1 MSGGPAVR
9 LEASLGARDSRAAY
23 RFSRAAAT
31 AARRRPH
38 PDPTASVSRV
48 ASDPITPDGELW
60 TPLQIGA
67 VTVKNRIMLSPH
79 RQAYGDDNQPTD
91 RMIAYYVERA
101 KGGVA
106 LVDGESTSV
115 SRRLARASAES
126 GPSGWRLTAYEER
139 VIPAFAR
146 LAEALH
152 AHGCKIFMEFSTFGV
167 NQGARI
173 DFDDWYPV
181 RGPSRVPSP
190 GGTEIPWEMDQD
202 YIDELVEDFGR
213 SAANMQKA
221 GIDGV
226 EVHAAHGYLPM
237 QFLSPAFNKRN
248 DRYGGS
254 PRRNAR
260 LLVEIG
266 EGIRAQV
273 GSDYT
278 VGMRL
283 SFDEYIG
290 DAGVTPELAEEY
302 LDIFAATGYY
312 DFFSISSGSYHSF
325 HYAVPAMGSVPQA
338 FLVDYGRRAK
348 QVVGD
353 RAKIF
358 LAGRILDLATAEQ
371 VINSG
376 AADMV
381 AMVRAHM
388 ADPFLIAKT
397 LEGRESEVVRCV
409 GANECLATGFR
420 GRRMHCVMNP
430 AVGREQRWGEGTL
443 QPAAIAKRIAVV
455 GAGPAGLKAAGT
467 AARRGHE
474 VTLFEASSEVGGHV
488 DLLKRL
494 PTRGDWQKMID
505 NLMTVAEANGVEVRL
520 GEAATATSIGGERFD
535 EIVCA
540 TGSVWDRSGFS
551 GGRSDRAGIPGA
563 EAPGVLD
570 VATAVRRALEDPT
583 TLGRKVVILDD
594 CGAYLPLGLAEIVG
608 NAGADVE
615 VVSRFAVIGQHLVET
630 LELPWVLP
638 RLSAAG
644 VTLTP
649 NHFIEEIRGREVE
662 VYTVWN
668 KRTRIVDDV
677 DTVVLAMLRNPR
689 DELYHELATAGSVP
703 VHRIGDAVSP
713 RTTSDAT
720 YEGEKL
726 GREL

>member
-1 MSGGPAVR
+1 MPPESTSPQ
-9 LEASLGARDSRAAY
+9 
-23 RFSRAAAT
+23 
-31 AARRRPH
+31 
-38 PDPTASVSRV
+38 
-48 ASDPITPDGELW
+48 GEIW
-60 TPLQIGA
+60 TPLRIGA
-67 VTVKNRIMLSPH
+67 TTVKNRILLSPH

-126 GPSGWRLTAYEER
+126 GPSGWRLTAYQER

-152 AHGCKIFMEFSTFGV
+152 AHDCKIFMEFSTFGV

-190 GGTEIPWEMDQD
+190 VGTEIPWEMDQE
-202 YIDELVEDFGR
+202 YIDELVEDYGR
-213 SAANMQKA
+213 SAANMQRA

-237 QFLSPAFNKRN
+237 QFLSPAFNKRT

-254 PRRNAR
+254 PRRNAQ

-266 EGIRAQV
+266 ESIRKQV

-278 VGMRL
+278 VGMRI

-290 DAGVTPELAEEY
+290 DAGLTPELAEEY
-302 LDIFAATGYY
+302 LDIFAETGFF
-312 DFFSISSGSYHSF
+312 DFFSVSSGSYHSF

-338 FLVDYGRRAK
+338 FLTDYGRRAK

-371 VINSG
+371 VIGSG

-388 ADPFLIAKT
+388 ADPLLIRKT
-397 LEGRESEVVRCV
+397 LEGREREIVRCV

-443 QPAAIAKRIAVV
+443 RAAAEAKRVAVV
-455 GAGPAGLKAAGT
+455 GAGPAGLKVAGV
-467 AARRGHE
+467 AARRGHN
-474 VTLFEASSEVGGHV
+474 VTLFEVSAEVGGHL

-505 NLMTVAEANGVEVRL
+505 NLMTVADGNGVEVRL
-520 GEAATATSIGGERFD
+520 GASVTAADLAAGRFD

-540 TGSVWDRSGFS
+540 TGSAWDRSGLS
-551 GGRSDRAGIPGA
+551 GGRADRIAIPGA
-563 EAPGVLD
+563 DSPGVLD
-570 VATAVRRALEDPT
+570 VATAVRRALDDPT
-583 TLGRKVVILDD
+583 ALGGKVLILDD
-594 CGAYLPLGLAEIVG
+594 CGAYLPLGLAEILG
-608 NAGADVE
+608 AAGVDVE
-615 VVSRFAVIGQHLVET
+615 VVSRFAVIGEQLVAT

-638 RLSAAG
+638 RLAAAG

-649 NHFIEEIRGREVE
+649 NHFVEAIDGRRVE
-662 VYTVWN
+662 VYTTWN
-668 KRTRIVDDV
+668 KKTRVVGGV

-689 DELYHELATAGSVP
+689 DELYHDLVADGSVP

-726 GREL
+726 GRAL

>member
-1 MSGGPAVR
+1 M
-9 LEASLGARDSRAAY
+9 
-23 RFSRAAAT
+23 T
-31 AARRRPH
+31 
-38 PDPTASVSRV
+38 
-48 ASDPITPDGELW
+48 TPDGELW
-60 TPLQIGA
+60 TPLRIGA
-67 VTVKNRIMLSPH
+67 TTVKNRIMLSPH

-152 AHGCKIFMEFSTFGV
+152 SHDCKIFMEFSTFGV

-190 GGTEIPWEMDQD
+190 GGTEIPWEMDQE
-202 YIDELVEDFGR
+202 YIDELVEDYGR

-237 QFLSPAFNKRN
+237 QFLSPAFNKRS

-254 PRRNAR
+254 PRRRAQ
-260 LLVEIG
+260 LLTEIG
-266 EGIRAQV
+266 ESIRSHV
-273 GSDYT
+273 GADYT
-278 VGMRL
+278 VGMRF

-302 LDIFAATGYY
+302 LDIFAATGFF

-358 LAGRILDLATAEQ
+358 LAGRILDLATAER
-371 VINSG
+371 VVASG

-443 QPAAIAKRIAVV
+443 QPAAVAKRIAVV
-455 GAGPAGLKAAGT
+455 GAGPAGLHVAGV
-467 AARRGHE
+467 AARRGHH
-474 VTLFEASSEVGGHV
+474 VTLFEESTEVGGHLA
-488 DLLKRL
+488 LLKRL

-505 NLMTVAEANGVEVRL
+505 NLMTVIDANDVDVRL
-520 GEAATATSIGGERFD
+520 GTAVSATDLAGGGFD

-540 TGSVWDRSGFS
+540 TGSVWDRSGLS
-551 GGRSDRAGIPGA
+551 GGRADRSGIPGA
-563 EAPGVLD
+563 GDERVLD
-570 VATAVRRALEDPT
+570 VATAVRTALDDPAA
-583 TLGRKVVILDD
+583 LGRKVVILDD
-594 CGAYLPLGLAEIVG
+594 CGAYLPLGLAEVLG

-615 VVSRFAVIGQHLVET
+615 VISRFAVIGQHLVET

-638 RLSAAG
+638 RLADAG

-649 NHFIEEIRGREVE
+649 NHFVEEIRGRQVE
-662 VYTVWN
+662 VYTTWN
-668 KRTRIVDDV
+668 HRTRLVEDV
-677 DTVVLAMLRNPR
+677 DTVVLAMMRNPR
-689 DELYHELATAGSVP
+689 DELYGELVASGQDS

>member
-1 MSGGPAVR
+1 MAAV
-9 LEASLGARDSRAAY
+9 STDVAAG
-23 RFSRAAAT
+23 R
-31 AARRRPH
+31 
-38 PDPTASVSRV
+38 
-48 ASDPITPDGELW
+48 GEVW
-60 TPLQIGA
+60 TPLRIGST
-67 VTVKNRIMLSPH
+67 TVKNRIMLSPH

-101 KGGVA
+101 RGGVA
-106 LVDGESTSV
+106 LIDGESTSV

-190 GGTEIPWEMDQD
+190 GSTEIPWEMDQD
-202 YIDELVEDFGR
+202 YIDELVEDYGR
-213 SAANMQKA
+213 SAANMQRA

-237 QFLSPAFNKRN
+237 QFLSPAFNKRT

-254 PRRNAR
+254 PRRNAQ

-266 EGIRAQV
+266 DSIRAEV
-273 GSDYT
+273 GNDYT

-302 LDIFAATGYY
+302 LDIFAATGTF
-312 DFFSISSGSYHSF
+312 DFFSLSSGSYHSF
-325 HYAVPAMGSVPQA
+325 HYAVPAMGSLPQA
-338 FLVDYGRRAK
+338 FLVSYGRRAK

-353 RAKIF
+353 RARIF
-358 LAGRILDLATAEQ
+358 LAGRILDLATAES
-371 VINSG
+371 VVSSG

-397 LEGRESEVVRCV
+397 QQGREDEVVRCV

-443 QPAAIAKRIAVV
+443 QPAVAPRRIAVV
-455 GAGPAGLKAAGT
+455 GGGPAGLRVAGV

-474 VTLFEASSEVGGHV
+474 VTLFEESSEVGGHLE
-488 DLLKRL
+488 LLKRL

-505 NLMTVAEANGVEVRL
+505 NLMAVVEANAVSVRL
-520 GEAATATSIGGERFD
+520 GAAATAASLGGGRFD
-535 EIVCA
+535 AIVCA

-551 GGRSDRAGIPGA
+551 GGRADRPGIPGVDHG
-563 EAPGVLD
+563 GVLD
-570 VATAVRRALEDPT
+570 VATATRRALDDPGA
-583 TLGRKVVILDD
+583 LGRKVIILDD
-594 CGAYLPLGLAEIVG
+594 CGAYLPLGLAEVLG
-608 NAGADVE
+608 AAGVAVE

-630 LELPWVLP
+630 LELPWMLP
-638 RLSAAG
+638 RLAAAG

-649 NHFIEEIRGREVE
+649 NHFIEAIRGRQVE
-662 VYTVWN
+662 IYTVWN
-668 KRTRIVDDV
+668 QRSRIVDDV
-677 DTVVLAMLRNPR
+677 DTVVLAMTRRPR
-689 DELYHELATAGSVP
+689 DELYGVLAANGGGAVY
-703 VHRIGDAVSP
+703 RIGDSVAP

>member
-1 MSGGPAVR
+1 MA
-9 LEASLGARDSRAAY
+9 L
-23 RFSRAAAT
+23 
-31 AARRRPH
+31 
-38 PDPTASVSRV
+38 DPR
-48 ASDPITPDGELW
+48 TPNGELW
-60 TPLQIGA
+60 TPLRIGA

-202 YIDELVEDFGR
+202 YIDELVEDYGR

-237 QFLSPAFNKRN
+237 QFLSPAFNKRT

-254 PRRNAR
+254 PRRNAQ

-266 EGIRAQV
+266 EGIRARV

-302 LDIFAATGYY
+302 LDMFAATGFY

-371 VINSG
+371 VITSG

-443 QPAAIAKRIAVV
+443 QPAAIAERIAVV
-455 GAGPAGLKAAGT
+455 GAGPAGLKTAGT

-474 VTLFEASSEVGGHV
+474 VTLFEESREIGGHL

-520 GEAATATSIGGERFD
+520 GEAATAASIGGERFD

-540 TGSVWDRSGFS
+540 TGSLWDRSGFS

-563 EAPGVLD
+563 EASGVLD

-583 TLGRKVVILDD
+583 ALGRKVIILDD
-594 CGAYLPLGLAEIVG
+594 CGAYLPLGLAEILG
-608 NAGADVE
+608 DAGADVE

-649 NHFIEEIRGREVE
+649 NHFVEEIRGRQVE
-662 VYTVWN
+662 VYTTWN
-668 KRTRIVDDV
+668 RHIRIVDDV

-689 DELYHELATAGSVP
+689 DELYHELAAAGDVP

-726 GREL
+726 GRAL

>member
-1 MSGGPAVR
+1 M
-9 LEASLGARDSRAAY
+9 
-23 RFSRAAAT
+23 
-31 AARRRPH
+31 
-38 PDPTASVSRV
+38 
-48 ASDPITPDGELW
+48 TPEGLLW

-67 VTVKNRIMLSPH
+67 TTVKNRIMLSPH

-126 GPSGWRLTAYEER
+126 GPSGWRLTAWEER

-152 AHGCKIFMEFSTFGV
+152 AHDCKIFMEFSTFGV

-190 GGTEIPWEMDQD
+190 GGTEIPWEMDQE
-202 YIDELVEDFGR
+202 YIDELVEDYGR
-213 SAANMQKA
+213 SAANMRRA

-237 QFLSPAFNKRN
+237 QFLSPAFNKRT

-254 PRRNAR
+254 PRRNAQ
-260 LLVEIG
+260 LLLEIG
-266 EGIRAQV
+266 ESIRAQV
-273 GSDYT
+273 SDDYT
-278 VGMRL
+278 VGMRF

-302 LDIFAATGYY
+302 LDIFAATGFY

-325 HYAVPAMGSVPQA
+325 HYAVPAMGSLPQA

-358 LAGRILDLATAEQ
+358 LAGRILDLATAER
-371 VINSG
+371 VIADG

-388 ADPFLIAKT
+388 ADPFLITKT
-397 LEGRESEVVRCV
+397 LEGREREIVRCV

-443 QPAAIAKRIAVV
+443 VPAAEPKRVAVV
-455 GAGPAGLKAAGT
+455 GAGPAGLMVAGV

-474 VTLFEASSEVGGHV
+474 VTLFEERDDVGGHL

-505 NLMTVAEANGVEVRL
+505 NLTRVADDTGVEVRL
-520 GEAATATSIGGERFD
+520 GTAAGSADLAGGQFD
-535 EIVCA
+535 EVVCA
-540 TGSVWDRSGFS
+540 TGSVWDRSGLS
-551 GGRSDRAGIPGA
+551 GGRADRSGIPGA
-563 EAPGVLD
+563 DAPNVLD
-570 VATAVRRALEDPT
+570 VATAIRRALDDPLA
-583 TLGRKVVILDD
+583 LGAKVVVLDD
-594 CGAYLPLGLAEIVG
+594 CGAYLPLGLAEVLG
-608 NAGADVE
+608 SAGVDVE
-615 VVSRFAVIGQHLVET
+615 VISRFAVIGQHLVET
-630 LELPWVLP
+630 LELPWMLP
-638 RLSAAG
+638 RLAAAG

-649 NHFIEEIRGREVE
+649 NHFVEAIGERRVE
-662 VYTVWN
+662 VYTTWN
-668 KRTRIVDDV
+668 KRTRIVEDV
-677 DTVVLAMLRNPR
+677 DTVVLAMLRSPR
-689 DELYHELATAGSVP
+689 DELYHELLVGGVVP

-720 YEGEKL
+720 YEGHKL

>member
-1 MSGGPAVR
+1 M
-9 LEASLGARDSRAAY
+9 AAEL
-23 RFSRAAAT
+23 T
-31 AARRRPH
+31 
-38 PDPTASVSRV
+38 
-48 ASDPITPDGELW
+48 TPDGELW
-60 TPLQIGA
+60 TPLRIGA
-67 VTVKNRIMLSPH
+67 TTVKNRIMLSPH

-101 KGGVA
+101 RGGVA

-152 AHGCKIFMEFSTFGV
+152 EHDCKIFMEFSTFGV

-190 GGTEIPWEMDQD
+190 GGTEIPWEMDQE
-202 YIDELVEDFGR
+202 YIDELVEDYGR

-237 QFLSPAFNKRN
+237 QFLSPAFNKRT

-254 PRRNAR
+254 PRRNAQ

-266 EGIRAQV
+266 ESIRSRV

-278 VGMRL
+278 VGMRF

-302 LDIFAATGYY
+302 LDIFCDTGFF

-358 LAGRILDLATAEQ
+358 LAGRVLDLATAEQ
-371 VINSG
+371 VITSG

-397 LEGRESEVVRCV
+397 IEGRESEVVRCV

-443 QPAAIAKRIAVV
+443 QPASVAKRVAVV
-455 GAGPAGLKAAGT
+455 GAGPAGLRVAGV

-474 VTLFEASSEVGGHV
+474 VTLFEESVDVGGHL

-505 NLMTVAEANGVEVRL
+505 NLMNVIEAGGVEVRL
-520 GEAATATSIGGERFD
+520 GAAATAASLADGRFD

-540 TGSVWDRSGFS
+540 TGSVWDRSGLS
-551 GGRSDRAGIPGA
+551 GGRADRAGIPGA
-563 EAPGVLD
+563 DGEGVLD
-570 VATAVRRALEDPT
+570 VATAARRALDDPAA
-583 TLGRKVVILDD
+583 LGRKVIILDD
-594 CGAYLPLGLAEIVG
+594 CGAYLPLGLAEILG
-608 NAGADVE
+608 SAGADVE

-630 LELPWVLP
+630 LELPWMLP
-638 RLSAAG
+638 RLASAG

-649 NHFIEEIRGREVE
+649 NHFVEEIRGRQVE
-662 VYTVWN
+662 VYTTWN
-668 KRTRIVDDV
+668 RRTRVVDDV
-677 DTVVLAMLRNPR
+677 DTVVLAMMRNPR
-689 DELYHELATAGSVP
+689 DELYGELRDGEGVS

>member
-1 MSGGPAVR
+1 M
-9 LEASLGARDSRAAY
+9 
-23 RFSRAAAT
+23 
-31 AARRRPH
+31 
-38 PDPTASVSRV
+38 
-48 ASDPITPDGELW
+48 ASDPRSPDGELW
-60 TPLQIGA
+60 TPLQVGA

-101 KGGVA
+101 RGGVA

-152 AHGCKIFMEFSTFGV
+152 AHRCKIFMEFSTFGV

-202 YIDELVEDFGR
+202 YIDELVEDYGG

-254 PRRNAR
+254 PRRNAQ

-266 EGIRAQV
+266 EGIRARV

-302 LDIFAATGYY
+302 LDIFAATGFF

-397 LEGRESEVVRCV
+397 LEGREREVVRCV

-443 QPAAIAKRIAVV
+443 QPAAVAKRIAVV

-474 VTLFEASSEVGGHV
+474 VTLFEESREIGGHL

-505 NLMTVAEANGVEVRL
+505 NLMTVAEANGVELRL

-583 TLGRKVVILDD
+583 ALGRKVIILDD
-594 CGAYLPLGLAEIVG
+594 CGAYLPLGLAEILG

-638 RLSAAG
+638 RLAAAG

-649 NHFIEEIRGREVE
+649 NHFVEEIRGRQVE
-662 VYTVWN
+662 VYTTWN
-668 KRTRIVDDV
+668 RRTRLVDDV
-677 DTVVLAMLRNPR
+677 DTVVLAMQRSPR
-689 DELYHELATAGSVP
+689 DEFYRELATAGSVP

>member
-1 MSGGPAVR
+1 M
-9 LEASLGARDSRAAY
+9 
-23 RFSRAAAT
+23 
-31 AARRRPH
+31 
-38 PDPTASVSRV
+38 ASVGALSGDKG
-48 ASDPITPDGELW
+48 ASNDELW
-60 TPLQIGA
+60 TPLRIGA
-67 VTVKNRIMLSPH
+67 TTVKNRIMLSPH

-91 RMIAYYVERA
+91 RMIAYYTERA

-152 AHGCKIFMEFSTFGV
+152 AHDCKIFMEFSTFGV

-190 GGTEIPWEMDQD
+190 GGTEIPWEMDQA
-202 YIDELVEDFGR
+202 YIDELVEDYGR
-213 SAANMQKA
+213 SAANMQRA

-254 PRRNAR
+254 PRRNAQ
-260 LLVEIG
+260 LLTEIG
-266 EGIRAQV
+266 EGIRSQV

-302 LDIFAATGYY
+302 LDIFAGTGFF

-338 FLVDYGRRAK
+338 FLTDYGRRAK

-371 VINSG
+371 VIADG

-388 ADPFLIAKT
+388 ADPFLITKT
-397 LEGRESEVVRCV
+397 LEGREREVVRCV

-443 QPAAIAKRIAVV
+443 QPAAVAKRVAVV
-455 GAGPAGLKAAGT
+455 GAGPAGLKVAGV
-467 AARRGHE
+467 AARRGHK
-474 VTLFEASSEVGGHV
+474 VTLFEESDDVGGHL

-505 NLMTVAEANGVEVRL
+505 NLMTVAEDTGVDVRL
-520 GEAATATSIGGERFD
+520 GAAVGAANLDGGGFD
-535 EIVCA
+535 EVVCA
-540 TGSVWDRSGFS
+540 TGSVWDRSGLS
-551 GGRSDRAGIPGA
+551 GGRADRAGIPGA
-563 EAPGVLD
+563 DAPGVLD
-570 VATAVRRALEDPT
+570 VATAVRQALDDPAS
-583 TLGRKVVILDD
+583 LGGKVVILDD
-594 CGAYLPLGLAEIVG
+594 CGAYLPLGLAEILG
-608 NAGADVE
+608 SAGAEVE
-615 VVSRFAVIGQHLVET
+615 VISRFAVIGQHLVET
-630 LELPWVLP
+630 LELPWMLP
-638 RLSAAG
+638 RLAAAG

-649 NHFIEEIRGREVE
+649 NHFVEEIRDRQVE
-662 VYTVWN
+662 VYTTWN
-668 KRTRIVDDV
+668 KRTRIVDGV
-677 DTVVLAMLRNPR
+677 DTVVLALLRTPR
-689 DELYHELATAGSVP
+689 DELYHELVAAEGVP

>member
-1 MSGGPAVR
+1 MAPDSTPAQ
-9 LEASLGARDSRAAY
+9 
-23 RFSRAAAT
+23 
-31 AARRRPH
+31 
-38 PDPTASVSRV
+38 
-48 ASDPITPDGELW
+48 GEIW
-60 TPLQIGA
+60 TPLRIGA
-67 VTVKNRIMLSPH
+67 TTVKNRIMLSPH
-79 RQAYGDDNQPTD
+79 RQAYGDGNQPTD
-91 RMIAYYVERA
+91 RMIAYYAERA

-126 GPSGWRLTAYEER
+126 GPSGWRLTAWEER

-152 AHGCKIFMEFSTFGV
+152 AHDCRIFMEFSTFGV

-190 GGTEIPWEMDQD
+190 GGTEIPWEMDQQ
-202 YIDELVEDFGR
+202 YIDELVEDYGR

-237 QFLSPAFNKRN
+237 QFLSPAFNKRT

-254 PRRNAR
+254 PRRNAQ

-266 EGIRAQV
+266 EGIRRRV

-290 DAGVTPELAEEY
+290 DAGVTPKLAEEY
-302 LDIFAATGYY
+302 LDIFAATGFY

-358 LAGRILDLATAEQ
+358 LAGRILDLATAEK
-371 VINSG
+371 VVASG

-388 ADPFLIAKT
+388 ADPFLIRKT
-397 LEGRESEVVRCV
+397 LEGREGEVVRCV

-443 QPAAIAKRIAVV
+443 RPAAEPKRVAVV
-455 GAGPAGLKAAGT
+455 GAGPAGLKVAGV

-474 VTLFEASSEVGGHV
+474 VTLFEESAEVGGHL

-505 NLMTVAEANGVEVRL
+505 NLVTVADANGVEVRP
-520 GEAATATSIGGERFD
+520 GAAAGVADLAGGRFD
-535 EIVCA
+535 EVVVA
-540 TGSVWDRSGFS
+540 TGSVWDTSGLS
-551 GGRSDRAGIPGA
+551 GGRADRGTIPGA
-563 EAPGVLD
+563 DAPHVLD
-570 VATAVRRALEDPT
+570 VATAVRRALTDPAA
-583 TLGRKVVILDD
+583 LGRKVVILDD
-594 CGAYLPLGLAEIVG
+594 CGAYLPLGLAETLG
-608 NAGADVE
+608 GAGVNVE
-615 VVSRFAVIGQHLVET
+615 VVSRFAVVGQHLVET
-630 LELPWVLP
+630 LELPWMLP
-638 RLSAAG
+638 RLAAAG

-649 NHFIEEIRGREVE
+649 NHFIEEIRGPRVE
-662 VYTVWN
+662 VYTTWN
-668 KRTRIVDDV
+668 RRTRVVDDV

-689 DELYHELATAGSVP
+689 DELYHELAATGGVP

-720 YEGEKL
+720 YEGEQL
-726 GREL
+726 GRAL

>member
-1 MSGGPAVR
+1 MG
-9 LEASLGARDSRAAY
+9 SRANVPEGPT
-23 RFSRAAAT
+23 SVAAVT
-31 AARRRPH
+31 G
-38 PDPTASVSRV
+38 DST
-48 ASDPITPDGELW
+48 TPQGEIW
-60 TPLQIGA
+60 TPLRIGA
-67 VTVKNRIMLSPH
+67 TTVKNRIMLSPH

-91 RMIAYYVERA
+91 RMIAYWVERA

-126 GPSGWRLTAYEER
+126 GPSGWRLTAWEER

-152 AHGCKIFMEFSTFGV
+152 AYDCKIFMEFSTFGV
-167 NQGARI
+167 NQAARI

-181 RGPSRVPSP
+181 RGASRVPSP
-190 GGTEIPWEMDQD
+190 AATDIPWEMDQE
-202 YIDELVEDFGR
+202 YIDELVEDYSR

-254 PRRNAR
+254 ARRRAQ

-266 EGIRAQV
+266 EGIRKQV

-278 VGMRL
+278 VGMRI

-290 DAGVTPELAEEY
+290 DAGLTPEMAEEY
-302 LDIFAATGYY
+302 LDIFADTGFF
-312 DFFSISSGSYHSF
+312 DFFSVSSGSYHSF
-325 HYAVPAMGSVPQA
+325 HYAVPAMGSVPPA
-338 FLVDYGRRAK
+338 FLTAYGRRAK

-358 LAGRILDLATAEQ
+358 LAGRVLDLATAEE
-371 VINSG
+371 VIGSG

-388 ADPFLIAKT
+388 ADPFLIRKT
-397 LEGRESEVVRCV
+397 IEGREQEIVRCV
-409 GANECLATGFR
+409 GANECVATGFR

-430 AVGREQRWGEGTL
+430 AVGREERWGEGTL
-443 QPAAIAKRIAVV
+443 QPAAEPKRVAVV
-455 GAGPAGLKAAGT
+455 GAGPAGLKVAGVAAL
-467 AARRGHE
+467 RGHR
-474 VTLFEASSEVGGHV
+474 VTLFEESAEVGGHL

-505 NLMTVAEANGVEVRL
+505 NLMVVIGANDVEVRL
-520 GEAATATSIGGERFD
+520 GVAATAADLGAGRFD
-535 EIVCA
+535 EVVCA
-540 TGSVWDRSGFS
+540 TGSVWDRTGFS
-551 GGRSDRAGIPGA
+551 GGRADRTGIPGVDG
-563 EAPGVLD
+563 PGVLD
-570 VATAVRRALEDPT
+570 VATAARRALHDPLA
-583 TLGRKVVILDD
+583 LGGKVVILDD
-594 CGAYLPLGLAEIVG
+594 CGAYLPLGLAEVLG
-608 NAGADVE
+608 AAGVDVE
-615 VVSRFAVIGQHLVET
+615 VVSRFAVIGEDLVAT

-638 RLSAAG
+638 RLATAN

-649 NHFIEEIRGREVE
+649 NHFVEAIRGRQVE
-662 VYTVWN
+662 VYTTWN
-668 KRTRIVDDV
+668 RRTRIIDEV
-677 DTVVLAMLRNPR
+677 DTVVLAMLRSPR
-689 DELYHELATAGSVP
+689 DELYHELAVAGSTP
-703 VHRIGDAVSP
+703 AHRIGDALVP
-713 RTTSDAT
+713 RAPSDAT
-720 YEGEKL
+720 FEGEQL
-726 GREL
+726 GRAL

>member
-1 MSGGPAVR
+1 MPSVTGI
-9 LEASLGARDSRAAY
+9 
-23 RFSRAAAT
+23 T
-31 AARRRPH
+31 AA
-38 PDPTASVSRV
+38 DQ
-48 ASDPITPDGELW
+48 GEVW

-67 VTVKNRIMLSPH
+67 TTVKNRILLSPH

-126 GPSGWRLTAYEER
+126 GPSGWRLTAWEER

-152 AHGCKIFMEFSTFGV
+152 AHDCKIFMEFSTFGV

-202 YIDELVEDFGR
+202 YIDELVEDYGR

-237 QFLSPAFNKRN
+237 QFLSPAFNKRT

-254 PRRNAR
+254 PRRNAQ

-266 EGIRAQV
+266 ESIRKQV
-273 GSDYT
+273 GGGYT

-290 DAGVTPELAEEY
+290 DAGLTPELAEEY
-302 LDIFAATGYY
+302 LDIFAGTGFF

-338 FLVDYGRRAK
+338 FLADYGRRAK

-358 LAGRILDLATAEQ
+358 LAGRVLDLATAER
-371 VINSG
+371 VITSG

-388 ADPFLIAKT
+388 ADPFLIRKT
-397 LEGRESEVVRCV
+397 LEGREQEIVRCV

-430 AVGREQRWGEGTL
+430 AVGREERWGEGTL
-443 QPAAIAKRIAVV
+443 RPATESKRVAVV
-455 GAGPAGLKAAGT
+455 GGGPAGLKVAGVAAL
-467 AARRGHE
+467 RGHH
-474 VTLFEASSEVGGHV
+474 VTLFEASAEVGGHL

-505 NLMTVAEANGVEVRL
+505 NLMTIVGGARGGGAARCRGDHRRTRRGGGSTRSCVRPARC
-520 GEAATATSIGGERFD
+520 GETSGL
-535 EIVCA
+535 
-540 TGSVWDRSGFS
+540 S
-551 GGRSDRAGIPGA
+551 GGRADRSGIPGA
-563 EAPGVLD
+563 DAESVVD
-570 VATAVRRALEDPT
+570 VATAARRALQNPAA
-583 TLGRKVVILDD
+583 LGGKVLILDD
-594 CGAYLPLGLAEIVG
+594 CGAYLPLGLAEILG
-608 NAGADVE
+608 GAGVE
-615 VVSRFAVIGQHLVET
+615 VEVISRFAVIGQHLVET
-630 LELPWVLP
+630 LELPWMLP
-638 RLSAAG
+638 RLAAAG

-649 NHFIEEIRGREVE
+649 NHFVEAIRGRQVE
-662 VYTVWN
+662 VYTTWN
-668 KRTRIVDDV
+668 KKTRIVDGV

-689 DELYHELATAGSVP
+689 DELYHELAAAGTVP
-703 VHRIGDAVSP
+703 AHRIGDAVSP

-726 GREL
+726 GRAL

>member
-1 MSGGPAVR
+1 M
-9 LEASLGARDSRAAY
+9 
-23 RFSRAAAT
+23 
-31 AARRRPH
+31 
-38 PDPTASVSRV
+38 
-48 ASDPITPDGELW
+48 TPDGLLW
-60 TPLQIGA
+60 TPLRIGA
-67 VTVKNRIMLSPH
+67 TTVKNRIMLSPH

-101 KGGVA
+101 RGGVA

-126 GPSGWRLTAYEER
+126 GPSGWRLTAHEER

-152 AHGCKIFMEFSTFGV
+152 AHDCKIFMEFSTFGV

-190 GGTEIPWEMDQD
+190 GGTEIPWEMDQA
-202 YIDELVEDFGR
+202 YIDELVEDYGR
-213 SAANMQKA
+213 SAANMQRA

-237 QFLSPAFNKRN
+237 QFLSPAFNKRTRPLRGLAAPQRPTSHR
-248 DRYGGS
+248 DRRGHPLPGRRATTRSACGS
-254 PRRNAR
+254 PSTSTSATPASRRNWPR
-260 LLVEIG
+260 
-266 EGIRAQV
+266 
-273 GSDYT
+273 ST
-278 VGMRL
+278 
-283 SFDEYIG
+283 S
-290 DAGVTPELAEEY
+290 TSS
-302 LDIFAATGYY
+302 AATGFF

-338 FLVDYGRRAK
+338 FLTDYGRRAK

-371 VINSG
+371 VITSG

-443 QPAAIAKRIAVV
+443 QPAAVAKRIAVA
-455 GAGPAGLKAAGT
+455 GAGPAGLMVAGV

-474 VTLFEASSEVGGHV
+474 VTLFEESSEVGGHL

-505 NLMTVAEANGVEVRL
+505 NLMTVMEANDVEVRL
-520 GEAATATSIGGERFD
+520 GEAATAASLGGGRFD

-540 TGSVWDRSGFS
+540 TGSTWDRGGFS

-563 EAPGVLD
+563 ERPGVLD
-570 VATAVRRALEDPT
+570 VATAVRRALHDPT
-583 TLGRKVVILDD
+583 ALGRKVIILDD
-594 CGAYLPLGLAEIVG
+594 CGAYLPLGLAEVLG
-608 NAGADVE
+608 GAGVDVE

-630 LELPWVLP
+630 LELPWMLP
-638 RLSAAG
+638 RLADAG

-649 NHFIEEIRGREVE
+649 NHFVEEIRGRQVE
-662 VYTVWN
+662 VYTTWN
-668 KRTRIVDDV
+668 RRTRLVDDV
-677 DTVVLAMLRNPR
+677 DTVVLAMLRSPR
-689 DELYHELATAGSVP
+689 DELYTELRANGNGS

-720 YEGEKL
+720 YEGQKL

>member
-1 MSGGPAVR
+1 M
-9 LEASLGARDSRAAY
+9 AAE
-23 RFSRAAAT
+23 R
-31 AARRRPH
+31 
-38 PDPTASVSRV
+38 
-48 ASDPITPDGELW
+48 ITPEGELW
-60 TPLQIGA
+60 TPLRIGA
-67 VTVKNRIMLSPH
+67 TTVKNRIMLSPH

-101 KGGVA
+101 RGGVA

-126 GPSGWRLTAYEER
+126 GPSGWRLTAWEER

-152 AHGCKIFMEFSTFGV
+152 AEGCKIFMEFSTFGV

-190 GGTEIPWEMDQD
+190 GGTEIPWEMDQE
-202 YIDELVEDFGR
+202 YIDELVEDYGR
-213 SAANMQKA
+213 SAANMQRA

-237 QFLSPAFNKRN
+237 QFLSPAFNKRS

-254 PRRNAR
+254 PRRNAQ

-302 LDIFAATGYY
+302 LDIFAGTGFF

-371 VINSG
+371 VIASG

-443 QPAAIAKRIAVV
+443 QPAAVAKRIAVA
-455 GAGPAGLKAAGT
+455 GAGPAGLMVAGV

-474 VTLFEASSEVGGHV
+474 VTLFEESSEVGGHL

-505 NLMTVAEANGVEVRL
+505 NLMAVVEANGVEVRL
-520 GEAATATSIGGERFD
+520 GEAASAASLRGGRFD

-551 GGRSDRAGIPGA
+551 GGRSDRDSIPGA
-563 EAPGVLD
+563 DGPGVLD
-570 VATAVRRALEDPT
+570 VATAVRRALDDPT
-583 TLGRKVVILDD
+583 ALGRKVIILDD
-594 CGAYLPLGLAEIVG
+594 CGAYLPLGLAEVLG
-608 NAGADVE
+608 RAGVDVE

-630 LELPWVLP
+630 LELPWMLP
-638 RLSAAG
+638 RLASAG

-649 NHFIEEIRGREVE
+649 NHFVEEIRGRQVE
-662 VYTVWN
+662 VYATWN
-668 KRTRIVDDV
+668 RRTRLVEDV
-677 DTVVLAMLRNPR
+677 DTVVLAMLRRPR
-689 DELYHELATAGSVP
+689 DELYSELRVNGEGS
-703 VHRIGDAVSP
+703 VHRIGDAISP

>member
-1 MSGGPAVR
+1 MSGGPAAR

-202 YIDELVEDFGR
+202 YIDELVEDYGR

-638 RLSAAG
+638 RLAAAG
-644 VTLTP
+644 VNLTP
-649 NHFIEEIRGREVE
+649 NHFVEKIRDRQVE
-662 VYTVWN
+662 VYTTWN
-668 KRTRIVDDV
+668 RRTRLVDDV
-677 DTVVLAMLRNPR
+677 DTVVLAMLRSPR
-689 DELYHELATAGSVP
+689 DELYRELATAGSVP

>member
-1 MSGGPAVR
+1 
-9 LEASLGARDSRAAY
+9 
-23 RFSRAAAT
+23 
-31 AARRRPH
+31 
-38 PDPTASVSRV
+38 
-48 ASDPITPDGELW
+48 
-60 TPLQIGA
+60 

-202 YIDELVEDFGR
+202 YIDELVEDYGR

-237 QFLSPAFNKRN
+237 QFLSPAFNKRT

-254 PRRNAR
+254 PRRNAQ

-266 EGIRAQV
+266 EGIRARV

-302 LDIFAATGYY
+302 LDMFAATGFY

-371 VINSG
+371 VVTSG

-443 QPAAIAKRIAVV
+443 QPAAIAERIAVV
-455 GAGPAGLKAAGT
+455 GAGPAGLKTAGT

-474 VTLFEASSEVGGHV
+474 VTLFEESREIGGHL

-520 GEAATATSIGGERFD
+520 GEAATAASIGGERFD

-540 TGSVWDRSGFS
+540 TGSLWDRSGFS

-563 EAPGVLD
+563 EASGVLD

-583 TLGRKVVILDD
+583 ALGRKVIILDD
-594 CGAYLPLGLAEIVG
+594 CGAYLPLGLAEILG
-608 NAGADVE
+608 DAGADVE

-649 NHFIEEIRGREVE
+649 NHFVEEIRGRQVE
-662 VYTVWN
+662 VYTTWN
-668 KRTRIVDDV
+668 RHIRIVDDV

-689 DELYHELATAGSVP
+689 DELYHEMAAAGDVP

-726 GREL
+726 GRAL

>member
-1 MSGGPAVR
+1 M
-9 LEASLGARDSRAAY
+9 AA
-23 RFSRAAAT
+23 
-31 AARRRPH
+31 
-38 PDPTASVSRV
+38 DPM
-48 ASDPITPDGELW
+48 TPEGLLW

-67 VTVKNRIMLSPH
+67 TTVKNRIMLSPH

-126 GPSGWRLTAYEER
+126 GPSGWRLTAWEER

-152 AHGCKIFMEFSTFGV
+152 AHDCKIFMEFSTFGV

-190 GGTEIPWEMDQD
+190 GGTEIPWEMDQE
-202 YIDELVEDFGR
+202 YIDELVEDYGR
-213 SAANMQKA
+213 SAANMRRA

-237 QFLSPAFNKRN
+237 QFLSPAFNKRT

-254 PRRNAR
+254 PRRNAQ
-260 LLVEIG
+260 LLLEIG
-266 EGIRAQV
+266 ESIRAQV
-273 GSDYT
+273 SDDYT
-278 VGMRL
+278 VGMRF

-302 LDIFAATGYY
+302 LDIFAATGFY

-338 FLVDYGRRAK
+338 FLVDYGKHAK

-358 LAGRILDLATAEQ
+358 LAGRILDLATAER
-371 VINSG
+371 VIADG

-388 ADPFLIAKT
+388 ADPFLITKT
-397 LEGRESEVVRCV
+397 LEGREREIVRCV

-443 QPAAIAKRIAVV
+443 VPAAEPKRVAVV
-455 GAGPAGLKAAGT
+455 GAGPAGLMVAGV

-474 VTLFEASSEVGGHV
+474 VTLFEERDDVGGHL

-505 NLMTVAEANGVEVRL
+505 NLTRVADDTGVEVRL
-520 GEAATATSIGGERFD
+520 GTAAGSADLAGGQFD
-535 EIVCA
+535 EVVCA
-540 TGSVWDRSGFS
+540 TGSVWDRSGLS
-551 GGRSDRAGIPGA
+551 GGRADRSGIPGA
-563 EAPGVLD
+563 DAPNVLD
-570 VATAVRRALEDPT
+570 VATAIRRALDDPLA
-583 TLGRKVVILDD
+583 LGAKVVVLDD
-594 CGAYLPLGLAEIVG
+594 CGAYLPLGLAEVLG
-608 NAGADVE
+608 SAGVDVE
-615 VVSRFAVIGQHLVET
+615 VISRFAVIGQHLVET
-630 LELPWVLP
+630 LELPWMLP
-638 RLSAAG
+638 RLAAAG

-649 NHFIEEIRGREVE
+649 NHFVEAIGERRVE
-662 VYTVWN
+662 VYTTWN
-668 KRTRIVDDV
+668 KRTRIVEDV
-677 DTVVLAMLRNPR
+677 DTVVLAMLR
-689 DELYHELATAGSVP
+689 
-703 VHRIGDAVSP
+703 SP
-713 RTTSDAT
+713 
-720 YEGEKL
+720 
-726 GREL
+726 

>member
-1 MSGGPAVR
+1 MPSVTGG
-9 LEASLGARDSRAAY
+9 
-23 RFSRAAAT
+23 T
-31 AARRRPH
+31 AAEQ
-38 PDPTASVSRV
+38 
-48 ASDPITPDGELW
+48 GEIW

-67 VTVKNRIMLSPH
+67 TTVKNRIMLSPH

-126 GPSGWRLTAYEER
+126 GPSGWRLTAWEER

-152 AHGCKIFMEFSTFGV
+152 AHDCKIFMEFSTFGV

-190 GGTEIPWEMDQD
+190 GSTEIPWEMDQT
-202 YIDELVEDFGR
+202 YIDELVEDYGR

-237 QFLSPAFNKRN
+237 QFLSPAFNKRT

-254 PRRNAR
+254 PRRNAQ

-266 EGIRAQV
+266 ESIRKQV
-273 GSDYT
+273 GGDYT

-290 DAGVTPELAEEY
+290 DAGLTPELAEEY
-302 LDIFAATGYY
+302 LDIFAGTGFF

-338 FLVDYGRRAK
+338 FLTDYGRRAK

-358 LAGRILDLATAEQ
+358 LAGRILDLATAER
-371 VINSG
+371 VITSG

-388 ADPFLIAKT
+388 ADPFLIRKT
-397 LEGRESEVVRCV
+397 LEGREQEIVRCV

-430 AVGREQRWGEGTL
+430 AVGREERWGEGTL
-443 QPAAIAKRIAVV
+443 RPATESKRVAVV
-455 GAGPAGLKAAGT
+455 GGGPAGLKVAGVAAL
-467 AARRGHE
+467 RGHH
-474 VTLFEASSEVGGHV
+474 VTLFEESAEVGGHL

-505 NLMTVAEANGVEVRL
+505 NLMTIVEAHGVEMRL
-520 GEAATATSIGGERFD
+520 GAAATIGELDAGRFD
-535 EIVCA
+535 EIVFA
-540 TGSVWDRSGFS
+540 TGSVWDTSGLS
-551 GGRSDRAGIPGA
+551 GGRADRAGIPGA
-563 EAPGVLD
+563 DAGSVVD
-570 VATAVRRALEDPT
+570 VATAAHRALHDPAA
-583 TLGRKVVILDD
+583 LGGKVLILDD
-594 CGAYLPLGLAEIVG
+594 CGAYLPLGLAEILG
-608 NAGADVE
+608 GAGVE
-615 VVSRFAVIGQHLVET
+615 VEVISRFAVIGQHLVET
-630 LELPWVLP
+630 LELPWMLP
-638 RLSAAG
+638 RLAAAG

-649 NHFIEEIRGREVE
+649 NHFVEAIRGRQVE
-662 VYTVWN
+662 VYTSWN
-668 KRTRIVDDV
+668 KKTRIVDGV

-689 DELYHELATAGSVP
+689 DELYHELAAAGTVP
-703 VHRIGDAVSP
+703 AHRIGDAVSP

>member
-1 MSGGPAVR
+1 M
-9 LEASLGARDSRAAY
+9 AAEL
-23 RFSRAAAT
+23 T
-31 AARRRPH
+31 
-38 PDPTASVSRV
+38 
-48 ASDPITPDGELW
+48 TPDGELW
-60 TPLQIGA
+60 TPLRIGA
-67 VTVKNRIMLSPH
+67 TTVKNRIMLSPH

-152 AHGCKIFMEFSTFGV
+152 AHDCKIFMEFSTFGV

-190 GGTEIPWEMDQD
+190 GGTEIPWEMDQE
-202 YIDELVEDFGR
+202 YIDELVEDYGR

-237 QFLSPAFNKRN
+237 QFLSPAFNKRS

-254 PRRNAR
+254 PRRRAQ

-266 EGIRAQV
+266 ESIRSHV
-273 GSDYT
+273 GADYT
-278 VGMRL
+278 VGMRF

-302 LDIFAATGYY
+302 LDIFAATGFF

-353 RAKIF
+353 RARIF
-358 LAGRILDLATAEQ
+358 LAGRILDLATAER
-371 VINSG
+371 VVASG

-397 LEGRESEVVRCV
+397 LEGRESDVVRCV

-443 QPAAIAKRIAVV
+443 QPATVAKRIAVV
-455 GAGPAGLKAAGT
+455 GAGPAGLHVAGV
-467 AARRGHE
+467 AARRGHH
-474 VTLFEASSEVGGHV
+474 VTLFEESTEVGGHV
-488 DLLKRL
+488 GLLKRL

-505 NLMTVAEANGVEVRL
+505 NLMTVIDANDVDVRL
-520 GEAATATSIGGERFD
+520 GTAVSATDLAGGRFD

-540 TGSVWDRSGFS
+540 TGSVWDRSGLS
-551 GGRSDRAGIPGA
+551 GGRADRAGIPGA
-563 EAPGVLD
+563 GDERVLD
-570 VATAVRRALEDPT
+570 VATAVRTALDDPAA
-583 TLGRKVVILDD
+583 LGRMVVILDD
-594 CGAYLPLGLAEIVG
+594 CGAYLPLGLAEVLG

-615 VVSRFAVIGQHLVET
+615 VISRFAVIGQHLVET

-638 RLSAAG
+638 RLADAG

-649 NHFIEEIRGREVE
+649 NHFVEEIRGRQVE
-662 VYTVWN
+662 VYTTWN
-668 KRTRIVDDV
+668 RRTRLVDDV
-677 DTVVLAMLRNPR
+677 DTVVLAMMRNPR
-689 DELYHELATAGSVP
+689 DELYGELVASGQDS

>member
-1 MSGGPAVR
+1 MPSVTGI
-9 LEASLGARDSRAAY
+9 
-23 RFSRAAAT
+23 T
-31 AARRRPH
+31 AA
-38 PDPTASVSRV
+38 DQ
-48 ASDPITPDGELW
+48 GEVW

-67 VTVKNRIMLSPH
+67 TTVKNRILLSPH

-126 GPSGWRLTAYEER
+126 GPSGWRLTAWEER

-152 AHGCKIFMEFSTFGV
+152 AHDCKIFMEFSTFGV

-202 YIDELVEDFGR
+202 YIDELVEDYGR

-237 QFLSPAFNKRN
+237 QFLSPAFNKRT

-254 PRRNAR
+254 PRRNAQ

-266 EGIRAQV
+266 ESIRKQV
-273 GSDYT
+273 GSGYT

-290 DAGVTPELAEEY
+290 DAGLTPELAEEY
-302 LDIFAATGYY
+302 LDIFAGTGFF

-338 FLVDYGRRAK
+338 FLADYGRRAK

-358 LAGRILDLATAEQ
+358 LAGRVLDLATAER
-371 VINSG
+371 VITSG

-388 ADPFLIAKT
+388 ADPFLIRKT
-397 LEGRESEVVRCV
+397 LEGREQEIVRCV

-430 AVGREQRWGEGTL
+430 AVGREERWGEGTL
-443 QPAAIAKRIAVV
+443 RPATESKRVAVV
-455 GAGPAGLKAAGT
+455 GGGPAGLKVAGVAAL
-467 AARRGHE
+467 RGHH
-474 VTLFEASSEVGGHV
+474 VTLFEASAEVGGHL

-505 NLMTVAEANGVEVRL
+505 NLMTIVEAHGVGVRL
-520 GEAATATSIGGERFD
+520 GAGATMGELDAGRFD

-540 TGSVWDRSGFS
+540 TGSVWDTSGLS
-551 GGRSDRAGIPGA
+551 GGRADRSGIPGA
-563 EAPGVLD
+563 DAESVVD
-570 VATAVRRALEDPT
+570 VATAARRALQNPAA
-583 TLGRKVVILDD
+583 LGGKVLILDD
-594 CGAYLPLGLAEIVG
+594 CGAYLPLGLAEILG
-608 NAGADVE
+608 GAGVE
-615 VVSRFAVIGQHLVET
+615 VEVISRFAVIGQHLVET
-630 LELPWVLP
+630 LELPWMLP
-638 RLSAAG
+638 RLAAAG

-649 NHFIEEIRGREVE
+649 NHFVEAIRGRQVE
-662 VYTVWN
+662 VYTTWN
-668 KRTRIVDDV
+668 KKTRIVDGV

-689 DELYHELATAGSVP
+689 DELYHELAAAGTVP
-703 VHRIGDAVSP
+703 AHRIGDAVSP

-726 GREL
+726 GRAL

>member
-1 MSGGPAVR
+1 MA
-9 LEASLGARDSRAAY
+9 
-23 RFSRAAAT
+23 
-31 AARRRPH
+31 
-38 PDPTASVSRV
+38 PDPTSPHSA
-48 ASDPITPDGELW
+48 LW
-60 TPLQIGA
+60 TPLRIGA
-67 VTVKNRIMLSPH
+67 TTVKNRVMLSPH

-91 RMIAYYVERA
+91 RMIAYYAERA

-202 YIDELVEDFGR
+202 YIDELVEDYGR

-237 QFLSPAFNKRN
+237 QFLSPAFNKRA

-254 PRRNAR
+254 PRRNAQ

-290 DAGVTPELAEEY
+290 DVGVTPELAEEY
-302 LDIFAATGYY
+302 LDIFAGTGFF

-338 FLVDYGRRAK
+338 FLADYGRRAK
-348 QVVGD
+348 QVVGN
-353 RAKIF
+353 RARIF

-371 VINSG
+371 VITSG

-443 QPAAIAKRIAVV
+443 QPAAVAKRIAVV

-474 VTLFEASSEVGGHV
+474 VTLFEASDEVGGHL

-494 PTRGDWQKMID
+494 PTRGDWQKMVD
-505 NLMTVAEANGVEVRL
+505 NLMTVVDAGGVDVRL
-520 GEAATATSIGGERFD
+520 GVAAGAAEVAGGAFD
-535 EIVCA
+535 EVVCA
-540 TGSVWDRSGFS
+540 TGSVWDTSGLS
-551 GGRSDRAGIPGA
+551 GGRADRAGIPGA
-563 EAPGVLD
+563 DAPNVLD
-570 VATAVRRALEDPT
+570 VAAAVRRALDDPAA
-583 TLGRKVVILDD
+583 LGGRVVILDD
-594 CGAYLPLGLAEIVG
+594 CGAYLPLGLAEILG
-608 NAGADVE
+608 DAGAEVE
-615 VVSRFAVIGQHLVET
+615 VISRFAVIGQHLVET
-630 LELPWVLP
+630 LELPWMLP
-638 RLSAAG
+638 RLAAAG

-649 NHFIEEIRGREVE
+649 NHFVEEIRDHQVE

-668 KRTRIVDDV
+668 RRIRIVDDV

-689 DELYHELATAGSVP
+689 DDLYHELAAAGDVP

-720 YEGEKL
+720 YEGHRL

>member
-1 MSGGPAVR
+1 M
-9 LEASLGARDSRAAY
+9 
-23 RFSRAAAT
+23 
-31 AARRRPH
+31 
-38 PDPTASVSRV
+38 
-48 ASDPITPDGELW
+48 TPDGLLW
-60 TPLQIGA
+60 TPLRIGA
-67 VTVKNRIMLSPH
+67 ATVKNRIMLSPH

-152 AHGCKIFMEFSTFGV
+152 AHDCKIFMEFSTFGV

-190 GGTEIPWEMDQD
+190 GGTEIPWEMDQE
-202 YIDELVEDFGR
+202 YIDELVEDYGR
-213 SAANMQKA
+213 SAANMKRA

-237 QFLSPAFNKRN
+237 QFLSPAFNKRS

-254 PRRNAR
+254 PRRNAQ

-266 EGIRAQV
+266 ESIRSQV
-273 GSDYT
+273 GDDYT
-278 VGMRL
+278 VGMRF
-283 SFDEYIG
+283 SFDEYVG

-302 LDIFAATGYY
+302 LDIFAATGCY

-338 FLVDYGRRAK
+338 FLVDYGKRAK

-358 LAGRILDLATAEQ
+358 LAGRILDLATAER
-371 VINSG
+371 VVSSG

-430 AVGREQRWGEGTL
+430 AVGREQRWG
-443 QPAAIAKRIAVV
+443 
-455 GAGPAGLKAAGT
+455 
-467 AARRGHE
+467 
-474 VTLFEASSEVGGHV
+474 
-488 DLLKRL
+488 
-494 PTRGDWQKMID
+494 
-505 NLMTVAEANGVEVRL
+505 
-520 GEAATATSIGGERFD
+520 
-535 EIVCA
+535 
-540 TGSVWDRSGFS
+540 
-551 GGRSDRAGIPGA
+551 GGRSC
-563 EAPGVLD
+563 
-570 VATAVRRALEDPT
+570 RRP
-583 TLGRKVVILDD
+583 
-594 CGAYLPLGLAEIVG
+594 
-608 NAGADVE
+608 
-615 VVSRFAVIGQHLVET
+615 S
-630 LELPWVLP
+630 P
-638 RLSAAG
+638 RGWPS
-644 VTLTP
+644 
-649 NHFIEEIRGREVE
+649 
-662 VYTVWN
+662 
-668 KRTRIVDDV
+668 
-677 DTVVLAMLRNPR
+677 
-689 DELYHELATAGSVP
+689 SVP
-703 VHRIGDAVSP
+703 DRPA
-713 RTTSDAT
+713 
-720 YEGEKL
+720 
-726 GREL
+726 

>member
-1 MSGGPAVR
+1 M
-9 LEASLGARDSRAAY
+9 
-23 RFSRAAAT
+23 
-31 AARRRPH
+31 
-38 PDPTASVSRV
+38 
-48 ASDPITPDGELW
+48 TPDGLLW
-60 TPLQIGA
+60 TPLRIGA
-67 VTVKNRIMLSPH
+67 TTVKNRIMLSPH

-126 GPSGWRLTAYEER
+126 GPSGWRLTAWEER
-139 VIPAFAR
+139 VIPAFAQ

-152 AHGCKIFMEFSTFGV
+152 AHDCKIFMEFSTFGV

-190 GGTEIPWEMDQD
+190 GGTEIPWEMDQE
-202 YIDELVEDFGR
+202 YIDELVEDYGR
-213 SAANMQKA
+213 SAANMKRA

-237 QFLSPAFNKRN
+237 QFLSPAFNKRT

-254 PRRNAR
+254 PRRNAQ

-266 EGIRAQV
+266 ESIRAQV
-273 GSDYT
+273 GDDYT
-278 VGMRL
+278 VGMRF

-302 LDIFAATGYY
+302 LDIFAATGFY

-358 LAGRILDLATAEQ
+358 LAGRILDLATAER
-371 VINSG
+371 VIADG

-443 QPAAIAKRIAVV
+443 VPATEPKRVAVV
-455 GAGPAGLKAAGT
+455 GAGPAGLMVAGV

-474 VTLFEASSEVGGHV
+474 VTLFEERADVGGHL

-505 NLMTVAEANGVEVRL
+505 NLTTVTEDTGVEVRL
-520 GEAATATSIGGERFD
+520 GIAASSADLAGGKFD

-540 TGSVWDRSGFS
+540 TGSVWDRSGLS
-551 GGRSDRAGIPGA
+551 GGRADRSGIPGA
-563 EAPGVLD
+563 DAPNVLD
-570 VATAVRRALEDPT
+570 VATAVRRALDDPRA
-583 TLGRKVVILDD
+583 LGAKVVVLDD
-594 CGAYLPLGLAEIVG
+594 CGAYLPLGLAEVLG
-608 NAGADVE
+608 SAGVDVE
-615 VVSRFAVIGQHLVET
+615 VISRFAVIGQHLVET
-630 LELPWVLP
+630 LELPWMLP
-638 RLSAAG
+638 RLAAAG

-649 NHFIEEIRGREVE
+649 NHFVEAIGERRVE
-662 VYTVWN
+662 VYTTWN
-668 KRTRIVDDV
+668 KRTRIVEDV
-677 DTVVLAMLRNPR
+677 DTVVLAMLRSPR
-689 DELYHELATAGSVP
+689 DELYHELLAGGTVP

>member
-1 MSGGPAVR
+1 MPTSVTPVTDDPA
-9 LEASLGARDSRAAY
+9 AGQGA
-23 RFSRAAAT
+23 
-31 AARRRPH
+31 
-38 PDPTASVSRV
+38 
-48 ASDPITPDGELW
+48 IW
-60 TPLQIGA
+60 TPLRIGA
-67 VTVKNRIMLSPH
+67 TTVKNRIMLSPH

-101 KGGVA
+101 RGGVA

-152 AHGCKIFMEFSTFGV
+152 AEGCKIFMEFSTFGV

-202 YIDELVEDFGR
+202 YIDELVEDYGR
-213 SAANMQKA
+213 SAANMRRA

-237 QFLSPAFNKRN
+237 QFLSPAFNKRS

-254 PRRNAR
+254 PRRNAQ

-266 EGIRAQV
+266 ESIRARA
-273 GSDYT
+273 GDDYT

-302 LDIFAATGYY
+302 LDIFAATGFY

-325 HYAVPAMGSVPQA
+325 HYAVPAMGSLPQA

-358 LAGRILDLATAEQ
+358 LAGRILDLATAER
-371 VINSG
+371 VVSSG

-397 LEGRESEVVRCV
+397 LAGRESDVVRCV

-430 AVGREQRWGEGTL
+430 AVGRERRWGEGTL
-443 QPAAIAKRIAVV
+443 APAAEPKRIAVA
-455 GAGPAGLKAAGT
+455 GAGPAGLMVAGV

-474 VTLFEASSEVGGHV
+474 VTLFEESGEVGGHL

-505 NLMTVAEANGVEVRL
+505 NLMVVVEANGVELRL
-520 GEAATATSIGGERFD
+520 GEAATAASLGGGRFD

-540 TGSVWDRSGFS
+540 TGSVWDRSGLS
-551 GGRSDRAGIPGA
+551 GGRADRAGIPGA
-563 EAPGVLD
+563 DGAGVLD
-570 VATAVRRALEDPT
+570 VATAVRRALEDPAA
-583 TLGRKVVILDD
+583 LGGKVIVLDD
-594 CGAYLPLGLAEIVG
+594 CGAYLPLGLAEVLG
-608 NAGADVE
+608 AAGVDVE

-630 LELPWVLP
+630 LELPWMLP
-638 RLSAAG
+638 RLAEAG
-644 VTLTP
+644 VMLTP
-649 NHFIEEIRGREVE
+649 NHFVEEIRGRQVE
-662 VYTVWN
+662 VYTTWN
-668 KRTRIVDDV
+668 RRTRLVEDV
-677 DTVVLAMLRNPR
+677 DTVVLAMMRSPR
-689 DELYHELATAGSVP
+689 DELYGELRASGDVP
-703 VHRIGDAVSP
+703 AHRIGDAVSP

-720 YEGEKL
+720 YEGYKL

>member
-1 MSGGPAVR
+1 MARVSALSGD
-9 LEASLGARDSRAAY
+9 EGAAQ
-23 RFSRAAAT
+23 
-31 AARRRPH
+31 
-38 PDPTASVSRV
+38 
-48 ASDPITPDGELW
+48 GELW
-60 TPLQIGA
+60 TPLRIGA

-202 YIDELVEDFGR
+202 YIDELVEDYGR

-237 QFLSPAFNKRN
+237 QFLSPAFNKRT

-254 PRRNAR
+254 PRRNAQ

-266 EGIRAQV
+266 EGIRARV

-302 LDIFAATGYY
+302 LDMFAATGFY

-371 VINSG
+371 VITSG

-443 QPAAIAKRIAVV
+443 QPAAIAERIAVV

-474 VTLFEASSEVGGHV
+474 VTLFEESREIGGHL

-520 GEAATATSIGGERFD
+520 GEAATAASIGGERFD

-540 TGSVWDRSGFS
+540 TGSLWDRSGFS

-563 EAPGVLD
+563 EASGVLD

-583 TLGRKVVILDD
+583 ALGRKVIILDD
-594 CGAYLPLGLAEIVG
+594 CGAYLPLGLAEILG

-649 NHFIEEIRGREVE
+649 NHFVEEIRGRQVE
-662 VYTVWN
+662 VYTTWN
-668 KRTRIVDDV
+668 RHIRIVDDV

-689 DELYHELATAGSVP
+689 DELYHELAAAGDVP

-726 GREL
+726 GRAL

>member
-1 MSGGPAVR
+1 M
-9 LEASLGARDSRAAY
+9 AA
-23 RFSRAAAT
+23 
-31 AARRRPH
+31 
-38 PDPTASVSRV
+38 
-48 ASDPITPDGELW
+48 DPITPDGELW
-60 TPLQIGA
+60 TPLRIGA

-91 RMIAYYVERA
+91 RMIAYYTERA

-126 GPSGWRLTAYEER
+126 GPAGWRLTAYEER

-202 YIDELVEDFGR
+202 YIDELVEDYAR
-213 SAANMQKA
+213 SAANMQRA

-237 QFLSPAFNKRN
+237 QFLSPAFNKRS

-254 PRRNAR
+254 PRRNAQ

-266 EGIRAQV
+266 EGIREQV
-273 GSDYT
+273 GGDYT

-290 DAGVTPELAEEY
+290 EAGVTPELAEQY
-302 LDIFAATGYY
+302 LDIFAETGFF

-325 HYAVPAMGSVPQA
+325 HYAVPAMGSLPQA
-338 FLVDYGRRAK
+338 FLTDYGRRAK
-348 QVVGD
+348 QVVGN

-358 LAGRILDLATAEQ
+358 LAGRILDLATAER
-371 VINSG
+371 VISSG

-388 ADPFLIAKT
+388 ADPLLIRKT
-397 LEGRESEVVRCV
+397 LEGREREIVRCV

-443 QPAAIAKRIAVV
+443 RPAPEAKRVAVV
-455 GAGPAGLKAAGT
+455 GAGPAGLKVAGVAAG
-467 AARRGHE
+467 RGHR
-474 VTLFEASSEVGGHV
+474 VTLFEESAEVGGHL

-505 NLMTVAEANGVEVRL
+505 NLMTVAEDTGVDVRL
-520 GEAATATSIGGERFD
+520 GAAVSAADLDGGRFD
-535 EIVCA
+535 EVVCA
-540 TGSVWDRSGFS
+540 TGSVWDASGLS
-551 GGRSDRAGIPGA
+551 GGRADRAGIPGA
-563 EAPGVLD
+563 DAPGVLD
-570 VATAVRRALEDPT
+570 VATAVRRALDDQAA
-583 TLGRKVVILDD
+583 LGDRVVILDD
-594 CGAYLPLGLAEIVG
+594 CGAYLPLGLAEILG
-608 NAGADVE
+608 SAGADVE
-615 VVSRFAVIGQHLVET
+615 VISRFAVIGQHLVET
-630 LELPWVLP
+630 LELPWMLP
-638 RLSAAG
+638 RLAAAG

-649 NHFIEEIRGREVE
+649 NHFVEEIRGRQVE
-662 VYTVWN
+662 VYTTWN
-668 KRTRIVDDV
+668 RRTRIVDDV

-689 DELYHELATAGSVP
+689 DGLYHELAAAGTVP

>member
-1 MSGGPAVR
+1 
-9 LEASLGARDSRAAY
+9 
-23 RFSRAAAT
+23 
-31 AARRRPH
+31 
-38 PDPTASVSRV
+38 
-48 ASDPITPDGELW
+48 
-60 TPLQIGA
+60 
-67 VTVKNRIMLSPH
+67 
-79 RQAYGDDNQPTD
+79 
-91 RMIAYYVERA
+91 
-101 KGGVA
+101 
-106 LVDGESTSV
+106 
-115 SRRLARASAES
+115 
-126 GPSGWRLTAYEER
+126 
-139 VIPAFAR
+139 
-146 LAEALH
+146 
-152 AHGCKIFMEFSTFGV
+152 MEFSTFGV

-190 GGTEIPWEMDQD
+190 GGTEIPWEMDQA
-202 YIDELVEDFGR
+202 YIDELVEDYGR
-213 SAANMQKA
+213 SAANMQRA

-254 PRRNAR
+254 PRRNAQ
-260 LLVEIG
+260 LLTEIG
-266 EGIRAQV
+266 EGIRSQV

-302 LDIFAATGYY
+302 LDIFAGTGFF

-338 FLVDYGRRAK
+338 FLTDYGRRAK

-371 VINSG
+371 VVSSG

-388 ADPFLIAKT
+388 ADPFLITKT
-397 LEGRESEVVRCV
+397 LEGREREVVRCV

-430 AVGREQRWGEGTL
+430 AVGREQQWGEGTL
-443 QPAAIAKRIAVV
+443 QPAAVAKRIAVA
-455 GAGPAGLKAAGT
+455 GAGPAGLMVAGV
-467 AARRGHE
+467 AARRGHK
-474 VTLFEASSEVGGHV
+474 VTLFEESSEVGGHL

-505 NLMTVAEANGVEVRL
+505 NLMSVIEANGVEVRL
-520 GEAATATSIGGERFD
+520 CEAATAASLDGGRFD
-535 EIVCA
+535 EIVC
-540 TGSVWDRSGFS
+540 
-551 GGRSDRAGIPGA
+551 
-563 EAPGVLD
+563 
-570 VATAVRRALEDPT
+570 
-583 TLGRKVVILDD
+583 
-594 CGAYLPLGLAEIVG
+594 LPLGLAEILG
-608 NAGADVE
+608 SAGADVE

-630 LELPWVLP
+630 LELPWMLP
-638 RLSAAG
+638 RLADAG

-649 NHFIEEIRGREVE
+649 NHFVEEIRGRQVE
-662 VYTVWN
+662 VYTTWN
-668 KRTRIVDDV
+668 RRTRLVDDV
-677 DTVVLAMLRNPR
+677 DTVVLAMLRSPR
-689 DELYHELATAGSVP
+689 DELYTELRANGNGS
-703 VHRIGDAVSP
+703 VHRIGDAISP

-720 YEGEKL
+720 YEGHKL

>member
-1 MSGGPAVR
+1 MPPESTSPQ
-9 LEASLGARDSRAAY
+9 
-23 RFSRAAAT
+23 
-31 AARRRPH
+31 
-38 PDPTASVSRV
+38 
-48 ASDPITPDGELW
+48 GEIW
-60 TPLQIGA
+60 TPLRIGA
-67 VTVKNRIMLSPH
+67 TTVKNRILLSPH

-126 GPSGWRLTAYEER
+126 GPSGWRLTAYQER

-152 AHGCKIFMEFSTFGV
+152 AHDCKIFMEFSTFGV

-190 GGTEIPWEMDQD
+190 VGTEIPWEMDQE
-202 YIDELVEDFGR
+202 YIDELVEDYGR
-213 SAANMQKA
+213 SAANMQRA

-237 QFLSPAFNKRN
+237 QFLSPAFNKRS

-254 PRRNAR
+254 PRCNAQ

-266 EGIRAQV
+266 ESIRKQV

-290 DAGVTPELAEEY
+290 DAGLTPELAEEY
-302 LDIFAATGYY
+302 LDIFAGTGFF

-338 FLVDYGRRAK
+338 FLTDYGKRAK

-371 VINSG
+371 VIGSG

-388 ADPFLIAKT
+388 ADPLLIRKT
-397 LEGRESEVVRCV
+397 LEGREREIVRCV

-430 AVGREQRWGEGTL
+430 AVGREERWGEGTL
-443 QPAAIAKRIAVV
+443 RAAAEAKRVAVV
-455 GAGPAGLKAAGT
+455 GAGPAGLKVAGV
-467 AARRGHE
+467 AARRGHR
-474 VTLFEASSEVGGHV
+474 VTLFEVSAEVGGHL

-505 NLMTVAEANGVEVRL
+505 NLMTVVDDNGVEVRL
-520 GEAATATSIGGERFD
+520 GASATAADLTGGRFD

-540 TGSVWDRSGFS
+540 PGSAWDRTGLS
-551 GGRSDRAGIPGA
+551 GGRADRIAIPGA
-563 EAPGVLD
+563 DSPGVLD
-570 VATAVRRALEDPT
+570 VATAVRRALDDPT
-583 TLGRKVVILDD
+583 ALGGKVLILDD
-594 CGAYLPLGLAEIVG
+594 CGAYLPLGLAEILG
-608 NAGADVE
+608 AAGVDVE
-615 VVSRFAVIGQHLVET
+615 VVSRFAVIGEQLVAT
-630 LELPWVLP
+630 LEIPWVLP
-638 RLSAAG
+638 RLAAAG

-649 NHFIEEIRGREVE
+649 NHFVEAIEGRQVE
-662 VYTVWN
+662 VYTTWN
-668 KRTRIVDDV
+668 KKTRVVDGV
-677 DTVVLAMLRNPR
+677 DSVVLAMLRNPR
-689 DELYHELATAGSVP
+689 DELYHELVAAGSVP

-726 GREL
+726 GRAL

>member
-1 MSGGPAVR
+1 MAPDSTSPQ
-9 LEASLGARDSRAAY
+9 GA
-23 RFSRAAAT
+23 
-31 AARRRPH
+31 
-38 PDPTASVSRV
+38 
-48 ASDPITPDGELW
+48 IW

-202 YIDELVEDFGR
+202 YIDELVEDYGR

-254 PRRNAR
+254 PRRNAQ

-302 LDIFAATGYY
+302 LDIFAATGFF

-325 HYAVPAMGSVPQA
+325 HYAVPAMGSLPQA
-338 FLVDYGRRAK
+338 FLTDYGRRAK

-358 LAGRILDLATAEQ
+358 LAGRILDLATAEK
-371 VINSG
+371 VISSG
-376 AADMV
+376 EADMV

-388 ADPFLIAKT
+388 ADPLLIAKT
-397 LEGRESEVVRCV
+397 LEGREREIVRCV

-443 QPAAIAKRIAVV
+443 RPAAEAKRVAVV
-455 GAGPAGLKAAGT
+455 GAGPAGLKVAGV
-467 AARRGHE
+467 AARRGHQ
-474 VTLFEASSEVGGHV
+474 VTLFEEGDEVGGHL

-494 PTRGDWQKMID
+494 PTRGDWQKMVD
-505 NLMTVAEANGVEVRL
+505 NLMTVVEDTGLDVRL
-520 GEAATATSIGGERFD
+520 GAAVGAADVGGGGFD
-535 EIVCA
+535 EVVCA

-551 GGRSDRAGIPGA
+551 GGRADRRGIPGA
-563 EAPGVLD
+563 EAPNVLD
-570 VATAVRRALEDPT
+570 VATAVRRALADPQA
-583 TLGRKVVILDD
+583 LGARVIVLDD

-630 LELPWVLP
+630 LELPWMLP
-638 RLSAAG
+638 RLAAAG

-649 NHFIEEIRGREVE
+649 NHFVEEIRGRQVE
-662 VYTVWN
+662 VYTTWN
-668 KRTRIVDDV
+668 RRTRIVDDV

-689 DELYHELATAGSVP
+689 DELYHELVAAGSVP
-703 VHRIGDAVSP
+703 VRRIGDAVSP

>member
-1 MSGGPAVR
+1 MPSVTGI
-9 LEASLGARDSRAAY
+9 
-23 RFSRAAAT
+23 T
-31 AARRRPH
+31 AA
-38 PDPTASVSRV
+38 DQ
-48 ASDPITPDGELW
+48 GEIW
-60 TPLQIGA
+60 SPLQIGA
-67 VTVKNRIMLSPH
+67 TTVKNRIMLSPH

-126 GPSGWRLTAYEER
+126 GPSGWRLTAWEER

-152 AHGCKIFMEFSTFGV
+152 AHDCKIFMEFSTFGV

-181 RGPSRVPSP
+181 RGPSRLPSP
-190 GGTEIPWEMDQD
+190 GSTEIPWEMDQT
-202 YIDELVEDFGR
+202 YIDELVEDYGR

-237 QFLSPAFNKRN
+237 QFLSPAFNKRT

-254 PRRNAR
+254 PRHNAQ

-266 EGIRAQV
+266 ESIRKQV

-290 DAGVTPELAEEY
+290 DAGLTPELAEEY
-302 LDIFAATGYY
+302 LDIFAGTGSF

-338 FLVDYGRRAK
+338 FLTDYGKRAK

-358 LAGRILDLATAEQ
+358 LAGRVLDLATAER
-371 VINSG
+371 VITSG

-388 ADPFLIAKT
+388 ADPLLIRKT
-397 LEGRESEVVRCV
+397 LEGREREIVRCV

-443 QPAAIAKRIAVV
+443 RPAPDPKRVAVV
-455 GAGPAGLKAAGT
+455 GAGPAGLKVAGV
-467 AARRGHE
+467 AARRGHR
-474 VTLFEASSEVGGHV
+474 VTLFEQSAEVGGHL

-505 NLMTVAEANGVEVRL
+505 NLMTVAEDTGVDVRVGVSVGAADL
-520 GEAATATSIGGERFD
+520 GGGGFD
-535 EIVCA
+535 EVVCA
-540 TGSVWDRSGFS
+540 TGSVWDRSGLS
-551 GGRSDRAGIPGA
+551 GGRADRAVIPGA
-563 EAPGVLD
+563 DAPGVLD
-570 VATAVRRALEDPT
+570 VATAVRRALDEPAA
-583 TLGRKVVILDD
+583 LGGKVVILDD
-594 CGAYLPLGLAEIVG
+594 CGAYLPLGLAEILG
-608 NAGADVE
+608 SAGAEVE
-615 VVSRFAVIGQHLVET
+615 VVSRFAVIGQNLVET
-630 LELPWVLP
+630 LELPWMLP
-638 RLSAAG
+638 RLAAAG

-649 NHFIEEIRGREVE
+649 NHFIEEIRGRQVE
-662 VYTVWN
+662 VYTIWN
-668 KRTRIVDDV
+668 RRTRIVDDV

-689 DELYHELATAGSVP
+689 DELYHELAAAGGVP

>member
-1 MSGGPAVR
+1 MARVSALSGD
-9 LEASLGARDSRAAY
+9 EGAAQ
-23 RFSRAAAT
+23 
-31 AARRRPH
+31 
-38 PDPTASVSRV
+38 
-48 ASDPITPDGELW
+48 GELW
-60 TPLQIGA
+60 TPLRIGA

-202 YIDELVEDFGR
+202 YIDELVEDYGR

-254 PRRNAR
+254 PRRNAQ

-266 EGIRAQV
+266 EGIRARV

-302 LDIFAATGYY
+302 LDMFAATGFY

-371 VINSG
+371 VVTSG

-443 QPAAIAKRIAVV
+443 QPAAIAERIAVV

-474 VTLFEASSEVGGHV
+474 VTLFEESREIGGHL

-520 GEAATATSIGGERFD
+520 GEAATAASIGGERFD

-540 TGSVWDRSGFS
+540 TGSLWDRSGFS

-563 EAPGVLD
+563 EASGVLD

-583 TLGRKVVILDD
+583 ALGRKVIILDD
-594 CGAYLPLGLAEIVG
+594 CGAYLPLGLAEILG

-649 NHFIEEIRGREVE
+649 NHFVEEIRGRQVE
-662 VYTVWN
+662 VYTTWN
-668 KRTRIVDDV
+668 RRIRIVDDV

-689 DELYHELATAGSVP
+689 DELYHELAAAGDVP

-726 GREL
+726 GRAL

>member
-1 MSGGPAVR
+1 MSA
-9 LEASLGARDSRAAY
+9 
-23 RFSRAAAT
+23 
-31 AARRRPH
+31 
-38 PDPTASVSRV
+38 
-48 ASDPITPDGELW
+48 DPITPDSLLW
-60 TPLQIGA
+60 TPLRIGA
-67 VTVKNRIMLSPH
+67 TTVKNRVMLSPH

-91 RMIAYYVERA
+91 RMIAYYTERA
-101 KGGVA
+101 RGGVA

-139 VIPAFAR
+139 VIPSFTR

-173 DFDDWYPV
+173 DFEDWYPV

-190 GGTEIPWEMDQD
+190 GGTEIPWEIDQA
-202 YIDELVEDFGR
+202 YIDELVEDYGR
-213 SAANMQKA
+213 SAANMQRA

-237 QFLSPAFNKRN
+237 QFLSPAFNKRS
-248 DRYGGS
+248 DRYGGT
-254 PRRNAR
+254 PRRNAQ

-273 GSDYT
+273 GSGYT

-290 DAGVTPELAEEY
+290 EAGVTPELAEEY
-302 LDIFAATGYY
+302 LDIFAGTGFF

-338 FLVDYGRRAK
+338 FLIDYGRRAK

-353 RAKIF
+353 RARIF
-358 LAGRILDLATAEQ
+358 LAGRILDLATAER
-371 VINSG
+371 VIASG

-397 LEGRESEVVRCV
+397 LQGREREIVRCV

-443 QPAAIAKRIAVV
+443 QPAVEPKRIAVA
-455 GAGPAGLKAAGT
+455 GAGPAGLMVAGV

-474 VTLFEASSEVGGHV
+474 VTLFEESGEVGGHLE
-488 DLLKRL
+488 LLKRL

-505 NLMTVAEANGVEVRL
+505 NLMTVVEDTGVEMRL
-520 GEAATATSIGGERFD
+520 GEVATAASLGGGRFD

-540 TGSVWDRSGFS
+540 TGSAWDRSGLS
-551 GGRSDRAGIPGA
+551 GGRADRAGIPGA
-563 EAPGVLD
+563 DGPSVLE

-583 TLGRKVVILDD
+583 ALGRKVIILDD
-594 CGAYLPLGLAEIVG
+594 CGAYLPLGLAEILG
-608 NAGADVE
+608 NAGVDVE
-615 VVSRFAVIGQHLVET
+615 VVSRFAVIGQHLTET
-630 LELPWVLP
+630 LELPWMLP
-638 RLSAAG
+638 RLAAAG

-649 NHFIEEIRGREVE
+649 NHFVEEIRGRRVE
-662 VYTVWN
+662 VYTTWN
-668 KRTRIVDDV
+668 RRTRLVEDV
-677 DTVVLAMLRNPR
+677 DTVVLAMLRSPR
-689 DELYHELATAGSVP
+689 DELYHELLAGGVAP
-703 VHRIGDAVSP
+703 VHRIGDALAP

-720 YEGEKL
+720 YEGHNL

>member
-1 MSGGPAVR
+1 MAP
-9 LEASLGARDSRAAY
+9 DSTHAQ
-23 RFSRAAAT
+23 
-31 AARRRPH
+31 
-38 PDPTASVSRV
+38 
-48 ASDPITPDGELW
+48 GEIW
-60 TPLQIGA
+60 TPLRIGA
-67 VTVKNRIMLSPH
+67 TTVKNRIMLSPH

-91 RMIAYYVERA
+91 RMIAYYTERA

-126 GPSGWRLTAYEER
+126 GPSGWRLTAWEER

-152 AHGCKIFMEFSTFGV
+152 AHDCRIFMEFSTFGV

-190 GGTEIPWEMDQD
+190 GGTEIPWEMDQQ
-202 YIDELVEDFGR
+202 YIDELVEDYGR

-237 QFLSPAFNKRN
+237 QFLSPAFNKRT

-254 PRRNAR
+254 PRRNAQ

-266 EGIRAQV
+266 EGIRKRV

-302 LDIFAATGYY
+302 LDIFAATGFY

-358 LAGRILDLATAEQ
+358 LAGRILDLATAEK
-371 VINSG
+371 VVTSG

-388 ADPFLIAKT
+388 ADPFLIRKT

-443 QPAAIAKRIAVV
+443 RPAAVAKRVAVV
-455 GAGPAGLKAAGT
+455 GAGPAGLKVAGV
-467 AARRGHE
+467 AARRGHG
-474 VTLFEASSEVGGHV
+474 VTLFEESAEVGGHL

-505 NLMTVAEANGVEVRL
+505 NLVTVIEANGVEVRL
-520 GEAATATSIGGERFD
+520 GAAAGVADLAGGRFD
-535 EIVCA
+535 EVVVA
-540 TGSVWDRSGFS
+540 TGSVWDTSGLS
-551 GGRSDRAGIPGA
+551 GGRADRSTIPGA
-563 EAPGVLD
+563 DAPHVLD
-570 VATAVRRALEDPT
+570 VATAVRRALTDPAA
-583 TLGRKVVILDD
+583 LGRKVVILDD
-594 CGAYLPLGLAEIVG
+594 CGAYLPLGLAEILG
-608 NAGADVE
+608 GAGVNVE

-630 LELPWVLP
+630 LELPWMLP
-638 RLSAAG
+638 RLAAAG

-649 NHFIEEIRGREVE
+649 NHFIEEIRGPRVE
-662 VYTVWN
+662 VYTTWN
-668 KRTRIVDDV
+668 RRTRVVDDV

-689 DELYHELATAGSVP
+689 DELYHELAATGGVP

-720 YEGEKL
+720 YEGEQL
-726 GREL
+726 GRAL

>member
-1 MSGGPAVR
+1 MARVSALSGD
-9 LEASLGARDSRAAY
+9 EGAAQ
-23 RFSRAAAT
+23 
-31 AARRRPH
+31 
-38 PDPTASVSRV
+38 
-48 ASDPITPDGELW
+48 GELW
-60 TPLQIGA
+60 TPLRIGA

-79 RQAYGDDNQPTD
+79 RQAYGDNNQPTD

-202 YIDELVEDFGR
+202 YIDELVEDYGR

-254 PRRNAR
+254 PRRNAQ

-266 EGIRAQV
+266 EGIRARV

-302 LDIFAATGYY
+302 LDMFAATGFY

-474 VTLFEASSEVGGHV
+474 VTLFEESREIGGHL

-540 TGSVWDRSGFS
+540 TGSMWDRSGFS

-583 TLGRKVVILDD
+583 ALGRKVIILDD
-594 CGAYLPLGLAEIVG
+594 CGAYLPLGLAEILG

-630 LELPWVLP
+630 LELPWMLP
-638 RLSAAG
+638 RLAAAG

-649 NHFIEEIRGREVE
+649 NHFVEEIRGRQVE
-662 VYTVWN
+662 VYTTWN
-668 KRTRIVDDV
+668 RRIRIVDDV
-677 DTVVLAMLRNPR
+677 DTVVLAMLRSPR
-689 DELYHELATAGSVP
+689 DELYHEMASAGDVP

-726 GREL
+726 GRAL